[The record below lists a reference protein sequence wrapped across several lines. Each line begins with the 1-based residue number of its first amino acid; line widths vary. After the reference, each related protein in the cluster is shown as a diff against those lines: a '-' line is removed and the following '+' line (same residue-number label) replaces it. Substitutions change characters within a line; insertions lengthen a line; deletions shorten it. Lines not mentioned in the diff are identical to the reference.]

1 MSPETSVAC
10 TAGFIHLQFNQNS
23 HTADRQNG
31 LDLQVR
37 KMILASGQHDEL
49 LHYV

>member
-10 TAGFIHLQFNQNS
+10 TAGFIQFNRNS